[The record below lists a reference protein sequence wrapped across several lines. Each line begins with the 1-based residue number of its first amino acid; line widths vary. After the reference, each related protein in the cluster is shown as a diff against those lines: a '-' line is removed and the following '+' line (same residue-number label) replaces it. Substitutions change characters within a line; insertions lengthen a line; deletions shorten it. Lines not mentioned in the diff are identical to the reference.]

1 MSNKTALKQNFK
13 NGELKTTGL
22 KNTKLKNMKKL
33 LILFV
38 AFTLST
44 GAFAQHNMDNMEK
57 MDMKKDHMMMKNGK
71 MEMVKAG
78 KTMAMDKD
86 MTLTNG
92 TTVST
97 GGMVKMKDGKTMQM
111 KEGEM
116 MYMDGKMGVM
126 PKKAKKGK
134 MGKMGKM

>member
-1 MSNKTALKQNFK
+1 
-13 NGELKTTGL
+13 
-22 KNTKLKNMKKL
+22 MKKL

-44 GAFAQHNMDNMEK
+44 GAFAQHKMDKIEK
-57 MDMKKDHMMMKNGK
+57 MDMKKDHMMMKGGRI
-71 MEMVKAG
+71 EMVKAG
-78 KTMAMDKD
+78 KTMAMDKN
-86 MTLTNG
+86 MTLING

-116 MYMDGKMGVM
+116 MYMDGKMGGM
-126 PKKAKKGK
+126 PKKSK

>member
-1 MSNKTALKQNFK
+1 MSNKTVLKQHLK

-44 GAFAQHNMDNMEK
+44 GAFAQHNMDNMGKMEK

-78 KTMAMDKD
+78 KTMVMDKD

-97 GGMVKMKDGKTMQM
+97 GGMVKIDRKS
-111 KEGEM
+111 
-116 MYMDGKMGVM
+116 VV
-126 PKKAKKGK
+126 
-134 MGKMGKM
+134 